1 MNVLLL
7 GSEIARWAAC
17 VAADPCGDNCAY
29 GARPLKRAVQK
40 HLQDQ
45 LADKVLAGEILD
57 EATVRDFERNGVLVL
72 TAELVGSDAAKAA

>member
-7 GSEIARWAAC
+7 GSGIARWAAC
-17 VAADPCGDNCAY
+17 VAADPCGDNRGY

-72 TAELVGSDAAKAA
+72 TAELVSSDAAKAA